1 MAEPEDIAAALEP
14 HHAILNDGMAEQLAN
29 HFWRDDLASVDA
41 SLLPGVVAARLAD
54 PQWANFR
61 KPAVEPPPLH
71 QPGSIGDIADRFKQR
86 LGAGGRHPL
95 GGVQTN
101 GITSG
106 SLEPHPA
113 ATPTSAASSLN
124 GYLGTRLD
132 HAHGPSHG
140 IIGPDGKPIS
150 LTGKRTEL
158 PRRVG
163 RRGR

>member
-95 GGVQTN
+95 GLTYHS
-101 GITSG
+101 TWT
-106 SLEPHPA
+106 A
-113 ATPTSAASSLN
+113 ATTRSPSA
-124 GYLGTRLD
+124 
-132 HAHGPSHG
+132 
-140 IIGPDGKPIS
+140 
-150 LTGKRTEL
+150 
-158 PRRVG
+158 
-163 RRGR
+163 RRGPNPRPLRRP